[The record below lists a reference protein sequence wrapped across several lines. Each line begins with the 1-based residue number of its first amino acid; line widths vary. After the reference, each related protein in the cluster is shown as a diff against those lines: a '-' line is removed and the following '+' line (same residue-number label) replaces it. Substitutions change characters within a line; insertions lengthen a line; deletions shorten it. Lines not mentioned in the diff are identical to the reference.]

1 MGGGKEQL
9 QVLWFVSQGHG
20 LKKQLSSTI
29 CDDLH
34 HELSMFIPELE
45 IPEVSFPVNG
55 SPVHHGLSMTYP
67 LVNIQKTMERS
78 TIFHGKTHYFYGH
91 FQELCQP

>member
-1 MGGGKEQL
+1 MWRQGATPG
-9 QVLWFVSQGHG
+9 FVVCFAGPWLGFQP
-20 LKKQLSSTI
+20 STI

-55 SPVHHGLSMTYP
+55 SPVNHGYQLSYLANP
-67 LVNIQKTMERS
+67 LSIHDLPS
-78 TIFHGKTHYFYGH
+78 GKLT
-91 FQELCQP
+91 